1 MNIEKIFNESGL
13 FKNIK
18 IDTILFEE
26 RYPVLFTC
34 LEGDRVYLVIC
45 SEVTATKVVWIC
57 TETNYDILIQLLKD
71 EMTIRDAFLGY
82 TDEKKV
88 IEYFGPNHS
97 ISINIVTENSINK
110 KLLPTAGQYMDA
122 EIGEFDDELK
132 IFEKRNKSYNLF
144 LNLSFYLQKIE
155 ILKSFSVVHE
165 FKKKDTLDEFKSID
179 ENCKT
184 LNNTKEFIKTY
195 IN

>member
-88 IEYFGPNHS
+88 IEYFGPNQ
-97 ISINIVTENSINK
+97 K
-110 KLLPTAGQYMDA
+110 KIM
-122 EIGEFDDELK
+122 
-132 IFEKRNKSYNLF
+132 
-144 LNLSFYLQKIE
+144 FYI
-155 ILKSFSVVHE
+155 IM
-165 FKKKDTLDEFKSID
+165 
-179 ENCKT
+179 
-184 LNNTKEFIKTY
+184 
-195 IN
+195 